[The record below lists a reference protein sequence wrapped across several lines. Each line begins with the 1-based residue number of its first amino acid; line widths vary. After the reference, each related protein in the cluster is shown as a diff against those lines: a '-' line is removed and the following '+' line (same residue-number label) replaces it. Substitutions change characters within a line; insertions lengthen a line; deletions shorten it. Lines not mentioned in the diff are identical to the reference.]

1 MKDLA
6 FMLSLWL
13 FALKAGPMKDLASA
27 MSGAVCPFCAIEL
40 TIVLY
45 VYIAHPMIFMCLCH
59 ALKAGPMKD
68 LALASVPCLGRLPSR
83 LGL

>member
-40 TIVLY
+40 TIVLCVHCPSYDIY
-45 VYIAHPMIFMCLCH
+45 VFVSCP
-59 ALKAGPMKD
+59 
-68 LALASVPCLGRLPSR
+68 
-83 LGL
+83 